1 MLQTLDKAQASFCER
16 REKVESIGE
25 NLAGT
30 IKEKN
35 LLFEGKETAL
45 SAGDRL
51 AFRKADGALSL
62 FRGKSAEPIKFGCM
76 DANRLLTF
84 LGNLSLSEA
93 FCIARTI
100 AERFKFR
107 LKADPFGRKKDC
119 SYITFMLA

>member
-1 MLQTLDKAQASFCER
+1 MLQTLDEAQVSFRER
-16 REKVESIGE
+16 KERVESIGE
-25 NLAGT
+25 SLAGA
-30 IKEKN
+30 IKEKK
-35 LLFEGKETAL
+35 LLFEEKETSL

-62 FRGKSAEPIKFGCM
+62 FRGESAEPIKFGCT

-93 FCIARTI
+93 SRIARTI

-119 SYITFMLA
+119 PYITFMLA